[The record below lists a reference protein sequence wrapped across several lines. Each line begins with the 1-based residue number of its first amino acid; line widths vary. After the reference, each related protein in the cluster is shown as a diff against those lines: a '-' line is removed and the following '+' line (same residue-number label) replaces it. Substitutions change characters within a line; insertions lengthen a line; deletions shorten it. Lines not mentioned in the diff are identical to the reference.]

1 MELQNP
7 SRLATAAAVVAALLA
22 ATVFAPLAVVSG
34 AGQTLGA
41 YYAGGPFGLTAVGLL
56 ALLSVVVFLSVD
68 QSHTDTLLLS
78 GAGLVVAVVVLLL
91 AIVWTLTLDP
101 TVLFSFPPEYAWI
114 ENHRWV
120 VLAGALVLAAASGLQ
135 ARTAL

>member
-1 MELQNP
+1 MELENP
-7 SRLATAAAVVAALLA
+7 SRLATLAAAVAGLLSVV
-22 ATVFAPLAVVSG
+22 VFAPLALVSG
-34 AGQTLGA
+34 ANTTLGA

-78 GAGLVVAVVVLLL
+78 GAGLVVAVVTLLL
-91 AIVWTLTLDP
+91 AVVWAFTLDP
-101 TVLFSFPPEYAWI
+101 TVLFSFPADYSWI

-120 VLAGALVLAAASGLQ
+120 VLVFALALAAVSGAQ

>member
-7 SRLATAAAVVAALLA
+7 SWLATAAAAVAALLA
-22 ATVFAPLAVVSG
+22 VVVFAPLALVSG

-68 QSHTDTLLLS
+68 QPHTDTLLLS

-91 AIVWTLTLDP
+91 AGVWTLTLDP

-114 ENHRWV
+114 ANHRWALLAVAAALAV
-120 VLAGALVLAAASGLQ
+120 VAGAQ
-135 ARTAL
+135 ARAAL